1 MRGLCLL
8 SLVGCA
14 SATSTQDLMGDAHPP
29 IDAHG
34 TGTDGS
40 SHADAALHDG
50 ASVDTPTG
58 SCTTPASG
66 VLATWT
72 FAGQPGSQTSTPA
85 ASSATG
91 ITAGAITRAVALTA
105 VATNNSMS
113 SSGWATTAQPDSA
126 KFYTLTIT
134 PHAGCALDLTSLAI
148 DALKSGTGPVSG
160 SVATSA
166 DSFVGSTPVSTT
178 APSTPALAVSGATGA
193 VELRIYGYAATSAS
207 GTLRLQT
214 TLTVSGSQH

>member
-1 MRGLCLL
+1 MRALYLAVL
-8 SLVGCA
+8 PLVGCA
-14 SATSTQDLMGDAHPP
+14 SASSTQDLKGDAHPP

-34 TGTDGS
+34 TGTDAS
-40 SHADAALHDG
+40 PHADAALHDG

-66 VLATWT
+66 VLATWSFT
-72 FAGQPGSQTSTPA
+72 GQPGSQTSTTA
-85 ASSATG
+85 ASAATG
-91 ITAGAITRAVALTA
+91 INAGAITRASGLTA
-105 VATNNSMS
+105 VAAANSMD

-148 DALKSGTGPVSG
+148 DALKSG

-166 DSFVGSTPVSTT
+166 DAFVGSTPVSTS
-178 APSTPALAVSGATGA
+178 APSTPALSVSGATGA
-193 VELRIYGYAATSAS
+193 VELRIYGYAAVATS
-207 GTLRLQT
+207 GTLRLQN